1 MKLQRTTAMRLATVA
16 AVTSGLVVAT
26 VAVAAAFSMSATMTP
41 KQVITPKNRPWV
53 VPASVKAARGSF
65 SGRLAADGRTLAW
78 RISYSKVP
86 GRVIADV
93 HLGRPG
99 KFGPFLARL
108 CSGCK
113 PGQKG
118 RLKLKRNYASQFRLR
133 NTWVTLI
140 TPKYPNGV
148 VRGQITPR

>member
-1 MKLQRTTAMRLATVA
+1 MRMQRTTVIRLSVAAAVSSGLVIATVA
-16 AVTSGLVVAT
+16 L
-26 VAVAAAFSMSATMTP
+26 AAAFSMSATMTP

-53 VPASVKAARGSF
+53 VPASVKAARGTF
-65 SGRLAADGRTLAW
+65 SGRLAADGRTLNW
-78 RISYSKVP
+78 RITYSKVP
-86 GRVIADV
+86 GRVIADLHV
-93 HLGRPG
+93 GRAG
-99 KFGPFLARL
+99 RFGPFLGRL
-108 CSGCK
+108 CTGCRS
-113 PGQKG
+113 GQKG